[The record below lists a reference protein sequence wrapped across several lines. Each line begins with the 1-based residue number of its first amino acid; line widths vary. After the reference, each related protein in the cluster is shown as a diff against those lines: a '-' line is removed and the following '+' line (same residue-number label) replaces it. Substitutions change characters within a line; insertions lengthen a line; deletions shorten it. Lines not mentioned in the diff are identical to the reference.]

1 MVVKLHESKSS
12 FLKIMYSSLV
22 TLFVSLFVI
31 SLLIVVLSLFSS
43 ISSSFAAGGNP
54 DMLVLA
60 SNYEDIVSDE

>member
-31 SLLIVVLSLFSS
+31 SLLVVVLSLFSS
-43 ISSSFAAGGNP
+43 ISSSFAADGNP
-54 DMLVLA
+54 DVLVLA

>member
-1 MVVKLHESKSS
+1 MVVKMHESKSS

-31 SLLIVVLSLFSS
+31 SLLVVVLSLFSS
-43 ISSSFAAGGNP
+43 ISSSFAAGGSQDIP
-54 DMLVLA
+54 VLV